1 MMMPANYSAIAETEM
16 TYVVGGDSLF
26 PAFNPLSTLF
36 TNVVNIIGNTFVPK
50 LVDAT
55 IGTIFGGNYHFGDVF
70 NGIGTSLKN
79 RYNGVLGTTTQAE
92 DNNKVTGGFNG
103 VLNAGAAVVGG
114 MAAVA
119 QLMNNDVKVF
129 TKEKLFGVDGVV
141 IA

>member
-50 LVDAT
+50 VVNAT
-55 IGTIFGGNYHFGDVF
+55 IGEIFSGEYEFGKVF
-70 NGIGTSLKN
+70 KGIGNKLNGFYGEFAGENVPEEN
-79 RYNGVLGTTTQAE
+79 RSV
-92 DNNKVTGGFNG
+92 FNG
-103 VLNAGAAVVGG
+103 VLNAGAQVLGG

-119 QLMNNDVKVF
+119 QLMHNDVKAY
-129 TKEKLFGVDGVV
+129 TSNV
-141 IA
+141 IGINGKAV

>member
-79 RYNGVLGTTTQAE
+79 RYNGVLGTTQAE

-119 QLMNNDVKVF
+119 QLMNNDVKAY
-129 TKEKLFGVDGVV
+129 TSNV
-141 IA
+141 IGINGKVIG

>member
-79 RYNGVLGTTTQAE
+79 RYNGVMGTTLAE
-92 DNNKVTGGFNG
+92 DDNKVTGGFNG

-141 IA
+141 IG

>member
-36 TNVVNIIGNTFVPK
+36 TNVVNIIGNSFVEP
-50 LVDAT
+50 LVQAT
-55 IGTIFGGNYHFGDVF
+55 IGKAFGGHYEFGSIFGGIGDT
-70 NGIGTSLKN
+70 IKN
-79 RYNGVLGTTTQAE
+79 RYNNSL
-92 DNNKVTGGFNG
+92 VTDPDTKEVSGQFNG
-103 VLNAGAAVVGG
+103 VLNAGAAIMGG

-129 TKEKLFGVDGVV
+129 AKEKLLGKDGI

>member
-16 TYVVGGDSLF
+16 TYVVGGESLF

-36 TNVVNIIGNTFVPK
+36 TNIVNIIGNTFVPK
-50 LVDAT
+50 VVGAT
-55 IGTIFGGNYHFGDVF
+55 IGEIFGGKYLFGNVF
-70 NGIGTSLKN
+70 KGIGEDLKGF
-79 RYNGVLGTTTQAE
+79 YNDGGVV
-92 DNNKVTGGFNG
+92 KGGFDG
-103 VLNAGAAVVGG
+103 VLNAGAQVLGG

-129 TKEKLFGVDGVV
+129 TKEKLFNVKGEV

>member
-50 LVDAT
+50 LVNAT
-55 IGTIFGGNYHFGDVF
+55 IGKAFGGDYKFGSIF
-70 NGIGTSLKN
+70 QGIGDTLTN
-79 RYNGVLGTTTQAE
+79 RYDKFAGEGVE
-92 DNNKVTGGFNG
+92 NRSVFNG
-103 VLNAGAAVVGG
+103 VLNAGAAVAGG

-129 TKEKLFGVDGVV
+129 TKEKLFGVDGA
-141 IA
+141 IIG

>member
-36 TNVVNIIGNTFVPK
+36 TNIVNIIGNTFVQP
-50 LVDAT
+50 VVNAT
-55 IGTIFGGNYHFGDVF
+55 IGEIFGGTYKFGNVFQGIAGKINTAYGSVLEKNEKGDV
-70 NGIGTSLKN
+70 
-79 RYNGVLGTTTQAE
+79 V
-92 DNNKVTGGFNG
+92 GGQFNG
-103 VLNAGAAVVGG
+103 VLNAGAQILGG

-119 QLMNNDVKVF
+119 QLMNNDVKVY
-129 TKEKLFGVDGVV
+129 TKEKLFGAKGV

>member
-36 TNVVNIIGNTFVPK
+36 TNIVNIVGNTFVQPV
-50 LVDAT
+50 VDNT
-55 IGTIFGGNYHFGDVF
+55 LGVIFGGEYKFGNVF
-70 NGIGTSLKN
+70 NGIGGKIKTAYGK
-79 RYNGVLGTTTQAE
+79 VLGK
-92 DNNKVTGGFNG
+92 DDDGNVTGQFNG
-103 VLNAGAAVVGG
+103 VLNAGAQIVGG

-119 QLMNNDVKVF
+119 QLMNNDVKVY
-129 TKEKLFGVDGVV
+129 TKEKLFGAKGV

>member
-36 TNVVNIIGNTFVPK
+36 TNIVNIIGNTFVQP

-55 IGTIFGGNYHFGDVF
+55 IGKAFGGSYKFGSIL
-70 NGIGTSLKN
+70 GGMGETIKGA
-79 RYNGVLGTTTQAE
+79 YNNNLGTDKDHPTY
-92 DNNKVTGGFNG
+92 FNG
-103 VLNAGAAVVGG
+103 VLNAGAKIVGG

-119 QLMNNDVKVF
+119 QLMHNDVKAYTSNVIGIDG
-129 TKEKLFGVDGVV
+129 KKL
-141 IA
+141 

>member
-26 PAFNPLSTLF
+26 PAFDPLSTLF

-79 RYNGVLGTTTQAE
+79 RYNGVLGTTLVE

-141 IA
+141 IS

>member
-79 RYNGVLGTTTQAE
+79 RYNGVLGTTLVE
-92 DNNKVTGGFNG
+92 DSNKVTGGFNG

-141 IA
+141 IG

>member
-1 MMMPANYSAIAETEM
+1 MPANYSAIAENEM

-79 RYNGVLGTTTQAE
+79 RYNGVLGTTQAE

-119 QLMNNDVKVF
+119 QLMNNDVKAY
-129 TKEKLFGVDGVV
+129 TSNV
-141 IA
+141 IGINGKAV

>member
-79 RYNGVLGTTTQAE
+79 RYNGVLGTTQAE

-119 QLMNNDVKVF
+119 QLMNNDVMNY
-129 TKEKLFGVDGVV
+129 TSSTV
-141 IA
+141 IKFN

>member
-50 LVDAT
+50 LVNAT
-55 IGTIFGGNYHFGDVF
+55 IGKAFGGDYKFGSIF
-70 NGIGTSLKN
+70 QGNGDTITG
-79 RYNGVLGTTTQAE
+79 RYDKFAGESVAE
-92 DNNKVTGGFNG
+92 ADRSVFNG
-103 VLNAGAAVVGG
+103 VLNAGAAVAGG

>member
-36 TNVVNIIGNTFVPK
+36 TNIVNIIGNTFVPK

-79 RYNGVLGTTTQAE
+79 RYNGVLGTTLVE

-141 IA
+141 IG